1 MADPEKDPGATT
13 RPHSNSHSSRG
24 ESATTTTDVEGPKPA
39 SAPATGTPAEKS
51 STERERVQLEKANT
65 RLSAAEEKKADDID
79 ALYAHLPPHEAEI
92 LKRQVVTPDVKSGV
106 LTLYRYSSR
115 NDLIIIVVS
124 ALAAIAS
131 GAALPLMTVLFG
143 SLQGTFQD
151 YFMPGTSMTY
161 DDFMDEIIKLILY
174 FVYLAIGEF
183 VSLTGPALALSLKR
197 LRRFFIFRPPTAHI
211 LIRRLFRRSAFTL
224 RRSGLSVSLTF
235 FLPLAQSVLCF
246 ILAAH
251 LYPLQPGK
259 VHARRSY

>member
-1 MADPEKDPGATT
+1 MADPEKDLGATT

-24 ESATTTTDVEGPKPA
+24 ESATTTDVEGPKPT

-151 YFMPGTSMTY
+151 YFVPGTSMTY

-183 VSLTGPALALSLKR
+183 VSLTGLC
-197 LRRFFIFRPPTAHI
+197 
-211 LIRRLFRRSAFTL
+211 AFTRAL
-224 RRSGLSVSLTF
+224 RAFLYLKPSVDG
-235 FLPLAQSVLCF
+235 AY
-246 ILAAH
+246 AN
-251 LYPLQPGK
+251 
-259 VHARRSY
+259 